1 MQVVA
6 FAIPASDGWR
16 WRIVDYAGE
25 IVQESQPAF
34 PTIGEAVA
42 QGKKRLAEMNV
53 VDRSVAPRPYGSTSH
68 LRGR

>member
-1 MQVVA
+1 MQVGA
-6 FAIPASDGWR
+6 FATPTSGGWK
-16 WRIVDYAGE
+16 WRIIDYAGE
-25 IVQESQPAF
+25 IVQESHSPF

-53 VDRSVAPRPYGSTSH
+53 VDRSVAPSPYRSTSH

>member
-1 MQVVA
+1 MQVGA
-6 FAIPASDGWR
+6 FATPSSGGWK
-16 WRIVDYAGE
+16 WRIMDYAGE
-25 IVQESQPAF
+25 MLEESHSVF

-42 QGKKRLAEMNV
+42 EGKKRLAEMNV

>member
-1 MQVVA
+1 MQVGA
-6 FAIPASDGWR
+6 FATPTSGGWR

-25 IVQESQPAF
+25 IVQESHSTF

-42 QGKKRLAEMNV
+42 QGNKRLAEMNV
-53 VDRSVAPRPYGSTSH
+53 VDRSVAPRPYRSTSH